1 VRWRCGHFLA
11 GSVRA
16 PIEQAWPKLR
26 SRKICNGTGNGFQK
40 IGVAQVLSHPSC
52 CLVVF
57 GAAAPR
63 REVVLYHGSGICR
76 RTRQQR
82 AERGHQQRD
91 TALVRNFVVLTL
103 VQRRCVVT
111 ELSSPSSFWERLL
124 CHAQPSHAQP
134 SPPVLLWSII
144 VVTSHPLRHGT
155 VVTVVVLGTAVV
167 SRAAV
172 AVGVIVVDHWCG
184 VIRIIEIMTPWSW
197 RHARAWPLGAK
208 GLWAYCPSYTARS
221 TQQK

>member
-1 VRWRCGHFLA
+1 LLRCFLIH
-11 GSVRA
+11 RA
-16 PIEQAWPKLR
+16 
-26 SRKICNGTGNGFQK
+26 
-40 IGVAQVLSHPSC
+40 V
-52 CLVVF
+52 LVVF

-76 RTRQQR
+76 RTRQQH
-82 AERGHQQRD
+82 AERGHQLRD

-103 VQRRCVVT
+103 QHRCVT

-124 CHAQPSHAQP
+124 CHAQP

-172 AVGVIVVDHWCG
+172 AVGVLVVHHCVIVVHHWWCHSNHRNHDTLVLATCKG
-184 VIRIIEIMTPWSW
+184 VATGGQGPVGLLPIVHCEKYRSRNNRVRISS
-197 RHARAWPLGAK
+197 R
-208 GLWAYCPSYTARS
+208 
-221 TQQK
+221 